1 MLWLMRGAAGT
12 HADLPDHLPI
22 RIDWPTGRRECRQG
36 ACPDYRADQPG
47 RRACG
52 VHDPGSVVD
61 LAVAGGAD
69 PVRADLGL
77 VGRTPGYVV
86 IAERREAPVA
96 GAGEADGGRR
106 RLAGVGV
113 MVNGRRQYVHAE
125 CVSADW
131 PRAGHDLCG
140 HSVVSSAGG
149 PWSSRAVA
157 GASQASISRGSRAHV
172 LTAPAGHDGG
182 LEALVV
188 ALGHDPIGPL
198 DELLSLAA
206 SAGHLQQL
214 GSLALGFF
222 GPAIVPLGRYA
233 GVPSELLH
241 TGNIGAGVEQ
251 LADERAAQVVGR
263 EAGHS

>member
-22 RIDWPTGRRECRQG
+22 RIDWRTGRRECRPG

-96 GAGEADGGRR
+96 GAGEADGDRR

-198 DELLSLAA
+198 MSCSASRPAQGTCSSSAALRLASSGRRSYRWVVVTLECPA
-206 SAGHLQQL
+206 SCCTLEISA
-214 GSLALGFF
+214 
-222 GPAIVPLGRYA
+222 PAADRAWPWTTTA
-233 GVPSELLH
+233 GVRRRVPH
-241 TGNIGAGVEQ
+241 
-251 LADERAAQVVGR
+251 
-263 EAGHS
+263 

>member
-1 MLWLMRGAAGT
+1 M
-12 HADLPDHLPI
+12 
-22 RIDWPTGRRECRQG
+22 
-36 ACPDYRADQPG
+36 
-47 RRACG
+47 
-52 VHDPGSVVD
+52 VD

-182 LEALVV
+182 LEADPEPDQGGHASGCAPPFVSVLASRIRRTLARSASV
-188 ALGHDPIGPL
+188 AGLMPRSIAHAPSLRGRLLGVLQAMLPIN
-198 DELLSLAA
+198 
-206 SAGHLQQL
+206 LQR
-214 GSLALGFF
+214 
-222 GPAIVPLGRYA
+222 RY
-233 GVPSELLH
+233 P
-241 TGNIGAGVEQ
+241 
-251 LADERAAQVVGR
+251 VGQ
-263 EAGHS
+263 